1 MLIGIFLPLL
11 RSMETHTKLSKWVSL
26 CSSWNC
32 NVAYSLSGWFQN
44 RTDSDIRFLKIWTNS
59 MTLKTVDVWYFK
71 NTERLT
77 KTGFIRTRWLV
88 LGKWFPS
95 LLLLGHSTE
104 GLEYRMPTKAGLL
117 NQGPYSPP
125 PLDDPVPQTHS
136 CTLTEEGGDTRR
148 ALVDRN
154 SAFQVNSGRFP
165 ALNFN
170 EVRQVLA
177 QSLWPQAH
185 ANLIK
190 TSQFL
195 LVSRVRALIPWQ
207 WLALPSILTTSPLLL
222 PHQHWSSLT
231 PGPYLLQPLRSP
243 SAAQTS
249 PRRMR
254 SGTHRHHLQ
263 VGRGL
268 PVAQGLEMRE
278 GPAWLCASPLVH
290 LLIYSMHRFARG
302 LLSTTLCHC
311 ARCWG
316 YSGEWDK
323 QEPCPQGAYSVVGE
337 MNMIK

>member
-1 MLIGIFLPLL
+1 MV
-11 RSMETHTKLSKWVSL
+11 SKS
-26 CSSWNC
+26 
-32 NVAYSLSGWFQN
+32 F
-44 RTDSDIRFLKIWTNS
+44 
-59 MTLKTVDVWYFK
+59 
-71 NTERLT
+71 
-77 KTGFIRTRWLV
+77 
-88 LGKWFPS
+88 
-95 LLLLGHSTE
+95 LLLGHSTE
-104 GLEYRMPTKAGLL
+104 GLEYRITAKAGLL

-136 CTLTEEGGDTRR
+136 CTLTQEGVIPEGLWWTGTQHSRWTPG
-148 ALVDRN
+148 
-154 SAFQVNSGRFP
+154 AFQLWTSTRSGKSWLSHSGHR
-165 ALNFN
+165 
-170 EVRQVLA
+170 
-177 QSLWPQAH
+177 AH

-231 PGPYLLQPLRSP
+231 PGPYLLQPLQSP
-243 SAAQTS
+243 SGAQTS

-263 VGRGL
+263 VCRGL

-278 GPAWLCASPLVH
+278 GPAWLRASPLVH

-302 LLSTTLCHC
+302 LLSTTLCRC